1 MKRKRNIFATMTA
14 WDPENTGG
22 QGGGQGAGQGGGE
35 GAGAGQGAPPP
46 AAINEDRV
54 RSIVTDAI
62 KGVRA
67 DFTKSVSESVAPI
80 TSQLEAFAEVLK
92 ALQPAQQHASPRG
105 ENNPDPQL
113 TARLLDTEKTSKAL
127 QQQVERLQ
135 KENEEARKEA
145 ERADRHGRIRSSL
158 NQFQFVSDDA
168 AETAFNLMEREIRR
182 DPETGNLIAGPEGR
196 VLPFDVYAK
205 ETLNSKHAYLL
216 GVKQSAGAGA
226 SRGDVSKYTA
236 NAGNNNMV
244 GTTEMIRPGMRKEE
258 RDAVIAQIA
267 HVASQMGR

>member
-1 MKRKRNIFATMTA
+1 MKRKQRNIFATMTA
-14 WDPENTGG
+14 WDPENNG
-22 QGGGQGAGQGGGE
+22 QGTGQAGDGT
-35 GAGAGQGAPPP
+35 GAPPNQGTP
-46 AAINEDRV
+46 PPPAINEDRV
-54 RSIVTDAI
+54 RSIVTEAI
-62 KGVRA
+62 KGVRT
-67 DFTKSVSESVAPI
+67 DLTKSVTEAVTPI

-92 ALQPAQQHASPRG
+92 ALQPQHAPKNS

-145 ERADRHGRIRSSL
+145 ERADRHGRIRSAL
-158 NQFQFVSDDA
+158 NSFQFVSDDA

-216 GVKQSAGAGA
+216 GMKQSAGVGA
-226 SRGDVSKYTA
+226 TRGDVNKYTA
-236 NAGNNNMV
+236 NTGGNSMV

-267 HVASQMGR
+267 HVASQMNR